1 MFLVSVVYQS
11 FTGFY
16 PTYLV
21 LEKGFSE
28 GRAALLYGGFFA
40 VGIVLQLVSGSS
52 GDAIGMRW
60 TLTASLAAAT
70 AGLALLPFA
79 AGLPAIILLSGL
91 LSAQLAFWP
100 VVNAYTIE
108 VMPDEMQGTGFGL
121 VRTVYLL
128 SASGGPVI
136 IGRFGDA
143 GMFDTAF
150 LLLAVI
156 AAIALLLC
164 RSLPE
169 P

>member
-1 MFLVSVVYQS
+1 
-11 FTGFY
+11 
-16 PTYLV
+16 
-21 LEKGFSE
+21 
-28 GRAALLYGGFFA
+28 
-40 VGIVLQLVSGSS
+40 
-52 GDAIGMRW
+52 
-60 TLTASLAAAT
+60 
-70 AGLALLPFA
+70 
-79 AGLPAIILLSGL
+79 
-91 LSAQLAFWP
+91 
-100 VVNAYTIE
+100 

-121 VRTVYLL
+121 VRTVYLF
-128 SASGGPVI
+128 SASSGPVI